1 MYAHNGRLAA
11 WLYVMVVAAVGAA
24 SLSCGGSSPA
34 ISDSD
39 SGASGAGGFVTDAS
53 ITPGIFGG
61 DSGGS
66 CLHFGAAC
74 GRAGDCC
81 SGTCTNNACAYPTCT
96 PDNLACTSNGNCC
109 SQNCV
114 NGTCA
119 PLNPMCKT
127 LGNNCA
133 SSAQCCSG
141 LCSGN
146 TCQSSSFCGQPGDA
160 CSSGADCCTGTC
172 TIAAGG
178 TLGTCGLTPP
188 SGPANC
194 GLADGQLCAG
204 TAADGGI
211 VRNAAGLPA
220 CGGPCCSRACAPWGP
235 TGVLVCQPV
244 SGCHVVGDLC
254 TADTD
259 CCGSAGLP
267 GGSGKPVTCVI
278 TAPSTVGICR
288 NPMGCKPDGDVCKLA
303 TSSCNSSCDCCAG
316 NCENEDTCH
325 QDNVGVPRCAPA
337 QCVAAGGACASSASC
352 CAGAPCVPN
361 PTTGGTPPYVCS
373 GTQCIA
379 ACGKCTNNADC
390 CVGTSCITPSGS
402 TQGVCG
408 PCGGGGGSSSGG
420 SSGSGSSSGTTS
432 SSSSGGPTCA
442 LYGQSCQ
449 TAADCCTNIPC
460 TNGRC
465 EFPLY

>member
-1 MYAHNGRLAA
+1 MHAHKGRLAQ
-11 WLYVMVVAAVGAA
+11 WLYATFVVALAA
-24 SLSCGGSSPA
+24 AAARCGGSSPA
-34 ISDSD
+34 TSDSE
-39 SGASGAGGFVTDAS
+39 GGVVTDAS
-53 ITPGIFGG
+53 ITPGVFGG
-61 DSGGS
+61 EGGG
-66 CLHFGAAC
+66 CMHLGGAC
-74 GRAGDCC
+74 SNAGDCC

-96 PDNLACTSNGNCC
+96 ADNLACTSNGNCC

-114 NGTCA
+114 NSTCA

-133 SSAQCCSG
+133 SAAECCSG
-141 LCSGN
+141 LCSGG

-160 CSSGADCCTGTC
+160 CASNADCCTGTC
-172 TIAAGG
+172 TVASGK
-178 TLGTCGLTPP
+178 TLGTCGVAPP

-194 GLADGQLCAG
+194 GLADGQLCGG

-254 TADTD
+254 TKDGD

-278 TAPSTVGICR
+278 TAPSTVGVCR
-288 NPMGCKPDGDVCKLA
+288 LPMGCKPDGDVCKLA

-316 NCENEDTCH
+316 NCEVQDTCH
-325 QDNVGVPRCAPA
+325 QDNLGVPRCAPA

-352 CAGAPCVPN
+352 CGGAPCVPN
-361 PTTGGTPPYVCS
+361 PTAGGTPPYICS

-390 CVGTSCITPSGS
+390 CPGTSCITPPGS
-402 TQGVCG
+402 TQGLCG
-408 PCGGGGGSSSGG
+408 PCGGSGSSGG
-420 SSGSGSSSGTTS
+420 SSSSG
-432 SSSSGGPTCA
+432 SSSGGPTCS
-442 LYGQSCQ
+442 LYGQTCQ

-465 EFPLY
+465 EFPIY